1 MFDFLNRLYIVLSMQ
16 VNNFLEEEK
25 GAVDLITIVVLIG
38 IAIVLAV
45 VFRDKMKEILMDCI
59 KRKTLGAFQEKK
71 PLSFLFAGVTGTGKS
86 ETAKI
91 IAKSIFGNE
100 DSLITVNIYI
110 YI

>member
-45 VFRDKMKEILMDCI
+45 VFRDKMKEILN
-59 KRKTLGAFQEKK
+59 TL
-71 PLSFLFAGVTGTGKS
+71 L
-86 ETAKI
+86 
-91 IAKSIFGNE
+91 GNIQ
-100 DSLITVNIYI
+100 SSATSAMGN
-110 YI
+110 

>member
-45 VFRDKMKEILMDCI
+45 VFRDKMKEILNTI
-59 KRKTLGAFQEKK
+59 LGNIQSSAT
-71 PLSFLFAGVTGTGKS
+71 SA
-86 ETAKI
+86 I
-91 IAKSIFGNE
+91 GN
-100 DSLITVNIYI
+100 
-110 YI
+110 

>member
-45 VFRDKMKEILMDCI
+45 VFRDKMKEILN
-59 KRKTLGAFQEKK
+59 TL
-71 PLSFLFAGVTGTGKS
+71 L
-86 ETAKI
+86 
-91 IAKSIFGNE
+91 GNIQ
-100 DSLITVNIYI
+100 SSATSAIGN
-110 YI
+110 